1 MNSRFEGSY
10 LGDASKLDDDARL
23 ECGICWW
30 IYDPVAGDDLGQV
43 APGTPFARL
52 PDTWRC
58 PNCDADKNKFLVI
71 GSALGDA
78 RPLDPVTRLV
88 NYYRHAAMHMMGM
101 PIYNP
106 TLAVEGVGFREHLG
120 RPVGVIVTPWFMN
133 LTVLPAPQDLGT
145 WRPGEVTRLAFPSGQ
160 YDFVVSEAGDNGLI
174 ATCSLFS
181 PMQDFSDHEAA
192 QVAALA
198 AAGALF
204 EPDTFDQPA
213 EPKPAPAMS
222 RRKLLGG

>member
-106 TLAVEGVGFREHLG
+106 TLAVEAIGFREDQG
-120 RPVGVIVTPWFMN
+120 RHTGVMVTPWFMN
-133 LTVLPAPQDLGT
+133 LTVIPSADELQT
-145 WRPGEVTRLAFPSGQ
+145 WIDGGKVRLSFPSGA
-160 YDFVVSEAGDNGLI
+160 YDFTVYDLPEFGLI
-174 ATCSLFS
+174 GYCSLFS
-181 PMQDFSDHEAA
+181 TMTEFTDHEAA
-192 QVAALA
+192 QLA
-198 AAGALF
+198 AQAAADGLF
-204 EPDTFDQPA
+204 SVDEP
-213 EPKPAPAMS
+213 EPRPTLS
-222 RRKLLGG
+222 RRQLLGG

>member
-1 MNSRFEGSY
+1 M
-10 LGDASKLDDDARL
+10 
-23 ECGICWW
+23 
-30 IYDPVAGDDLGQV
+30 
-43 APGTPFARL
+43 
-52 PDTWRC
+52 
-58 PNCDADKNKFLVI
+58 I

-78 RPLDPVTRLV
+78 RPLDSVTRLV
-88 NYYRHAAMHMMGM
+88 NHYRHAAMHMKGM

-120 RPVGVIVTPWFMN
+120 RQVGVVVTPWFMN

-145 WRPGEVTRLAFPSGQ
+145 WRVGEVARLVFPSGL
-160 YDFVVSEAGDNGLI
+160 YDFVVSEAGDTGLI

-198 AAGALF
+198 AADALF
-204 EPDTFDQPA
+204 EPDTPEQPA
-213 EPKPAPAMS
+213 EPKPAPAVS
-222 RRKLLGG
+222 RRKFLGG